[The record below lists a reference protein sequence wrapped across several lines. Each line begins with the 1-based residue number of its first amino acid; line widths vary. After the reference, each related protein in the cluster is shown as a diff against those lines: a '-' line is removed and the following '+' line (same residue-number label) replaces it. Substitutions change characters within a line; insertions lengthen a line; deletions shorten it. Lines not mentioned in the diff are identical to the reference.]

1 MERKVNNVEVSIGDK
16 ISYAKYKKHF
26 TNGQR
31 LGYID
36 SSTEMMS
43 LEFYSD
49 RRHKGSFNTAREAID
64 QVRYI
69 PEGVAHSISRSIGK
83 EMKKRKLTTVDYEGK
98 YLKNVGTRTK
108 ANIVRESFKGTL
120 DLSNINNLEH
130 TISRMRGY
138 EVYAIFH
145 QLFGDAGIK
154 LADEYYGY

>member
-1 MERKVNNVEVSIGDK
+1 MERKVNNVKVSIGDK
-16 ISYAKYKKHF
+16 ISYANYKKHF
-26 TNGQR
+26 AKGQR
-31 LGYID
+31 SGYID
-36 SSTEMMS
+36 SSAEMMS

-64 QVRYI
+64 QIRYT
-69 PEGVAHSISRSIGK
+69 PEAVAHNISRSIGK
-83 EMKKRKLTTVDYEGK
+83 EMKKRKLTTVDYEGT

-120 DLSNINNLEH
+120 DLSHINDLEH

-138 EVYAIFH
+138 EVYAIFN

-154 LADEYYGY
+154 MADEYYGY